1 MAPKKKETGQLC
13 LFICFT
19 SSKLKCEEL
28 ERKNRTEKIS
38 VTRWKCQICNKLKLN
53 NSKEKSPK
61 KNGKSEKVSMRNNN
75 NNNKTPTNSKAK
87 LEESL
92 MQSKV
97 LNEYFKKNLNVCLSN
112 FDLHTLQET
121 SNLKLENLF
130 CVDYSFC
137 KDGLLNQ
144 SFNNLFP

>member
-1 MAPKKKETGQLC
+1 
-13 LFICFT
+13 
-19 SSKLKCEEL
+19 
-28 ERKNRTEKIS
+28 
-38 VTRWKCQICNKLKLN
+38 
-53 NSKEKSPK
+53 
-61 KNGKSEKVSMRNNN
+61 MRNNNNNNNNNNTNSSSNN